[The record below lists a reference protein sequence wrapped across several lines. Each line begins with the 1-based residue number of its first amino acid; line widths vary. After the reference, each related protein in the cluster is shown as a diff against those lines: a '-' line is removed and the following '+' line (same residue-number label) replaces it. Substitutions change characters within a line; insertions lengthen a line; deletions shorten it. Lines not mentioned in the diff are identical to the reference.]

1 MEQFKMPK
9 FYFSPANCKEAQ
21 LSIYDGYENYDFS
34 PKEPKKFCGD
44 LRYYKG
50 IDDKVDLSSDN
61 RLLIRFQADVS
72 HTQWSEQLAGKDRVG
87 FRMVWT
93 AIDFT
98 PKGQ

>member
-1 MEQFKMPK
+1 MSKYSSLSRPA
-9 FYFSPANCKEAQ
+9 ANCKEVQ
-21 LSIYDGYENYDFS
+21 LSIYDGYENYDFN

-61 RLLIRFQADVS
+61 RLLIRFRADVTQ
-72 HTQWSEQLAGKDRVG
+72 TQWKEQLAEKERVG
-87 FRMVWT
+87 FRLVWT

-98 PKGQ
+98 LKGQ